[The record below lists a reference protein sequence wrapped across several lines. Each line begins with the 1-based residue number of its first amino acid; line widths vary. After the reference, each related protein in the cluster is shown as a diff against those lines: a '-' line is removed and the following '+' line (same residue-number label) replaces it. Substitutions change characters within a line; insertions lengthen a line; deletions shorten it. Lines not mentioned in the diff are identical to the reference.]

1 MQRLMT
7 RKDFYPVYR
16 ITSIS
21 ITNRIHHAY
30 RINGAKILIGNSQEN
45 DGYDNPV
52 CAVIQS
58 IPSGATSTFDCG
70 GMVGR
75 FVYVYLIGQVPLTM
89 CEVEVF
95 GQLAAPWPSYSAV
108 VKGRDIVVV
117 EKKLCWSD
125 ALFYCRD
132 FYWDLLS
139 IHSEEEQ
146 REVEE
151 VLRSISFPLNKH
163 VWLGL
168 RRYVMGSKWFWMTG
182 TSMDYSNLVTKSIWQ
197 NTSPCGGI
205 GTSDHFHWTDLPC
218 GDHIQFICL
227 TEYQTDDKRVMFF
240 SSKRP

>member
-1 MQRLMT
+1 MDPLWLH
-7 RKDFYPVYR
+7 
-16 ITSIS
+16 S
-21 ITNRIHHAY
+21 
-30 RINGAKILIGNSQEN
+30 
-45 DGYDNPV
+45 

-75 FVYVYLIGQVPLTM
+75 FVYVYLIGRVPLTM

-168 RRYVMGSKWFWMTG
+168 RRYCV
-182 TSMDYSNLVTKSIWQ
+182 
-197 NTSPCGGI
+197 
-205 GTSDHFHWTDLPC
+205 
-218 GDHIQFICL
+218 
-227 TEYQTDDKRVMFF
+227 
-240 SSKRP
+240 